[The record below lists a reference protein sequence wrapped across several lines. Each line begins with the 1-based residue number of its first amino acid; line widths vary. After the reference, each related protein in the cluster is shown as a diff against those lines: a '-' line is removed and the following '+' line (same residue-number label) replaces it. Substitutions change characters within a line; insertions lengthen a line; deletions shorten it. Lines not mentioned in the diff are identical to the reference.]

1 MQGRGYLQG
10 KGFVG
15 GRVAVAGPLLTSLS
29 SDLELFFPLSYI
41 SSPVFS
47 LILGRYSYCGISL
60 LSFSYLFLHL
70 AGELSRFSLF
80 TAYPRFKDEM
90 FVFKNDL

>member
-29 SDLELFFPLSYI
+29 SDLELFFPLSY
-41 SSPVFS
+41 SSPVF
-47 LILGRYSYCGISL
+47 R
-60 LSFSYLFLHL
+60 FSDFRPLFLLQHL
-70 AGELSRFSLF
+70 PTFLF
-80 TAYPRFKDEM
+80 L
-90 FVFKNDL
+90 FVSSFGW